1 MEGANILTI
10 FRDVALML
18 SATAVAFFA
27 WRGLKTWRKELIG
40 KARFEVTRNMW
51 HSASGLRS
59 SFEQVRNPF
68 TSSIEWADRAPQ
80 TGETATESQVLNEWH
95 ARAKR
100 FKGVVDNLNRII
112 EVQWEAE
119 ILFDEDSVQSV
130 KDAVKSYRES
140 YAELS
145 SAISS
150 YFDCRLSEVKAGELY
165 QDQEWLKGLHKIIYG
180 TDDELSKKVNNATDK
195 LSLVLKQYVK

>member
-1 MEGANILTI
+1 MEYV
-10 FRDVALML
+10 RDSLLGL
-18 SATAVAFFA
+18 SAVAVAVFA
-27 WRGLKTWRKELIG
+27 WMGLKAWRKELIY
-40 KARFEVTRNMW
+40 KARFETARSMW
-51 HSASGLRS
+51 HAASDLKG
-59 SFEQVRNPF
+59 SFEQARNPF
-68 TSSIEWADRAPQ
+68 TSSPEWADRIPEI
-80 TGETATESQVLNEWH
+80 GETDTESQVLNEWH

-100 FKGVVDNLNRII
+100 FNGVIAGVNKVI

-150 YFDCRLSEVKAGELY
+150 YFDSRLSEVKTGELY

-180 TDDELSKKVNNATDK
+180 RRDDELSKKVNNATDK